1 MIEKKKRE
9 RRKQRSFSDLDPATK
24 LEVNKLFSEAWEKLD
39 KVDEEAREA
48 YTAIVIKYIKALGND
63 VPKEKIPST
72 IVKYFYKDSKP
83 DPDDVKIDERF
94 VHECMLKMNE
104 KGGGI

>member
-9 RRKQRSFSDLDPATK
+9 RRRKPTSLDDLDPVTK
-24 LEVNKLFSEAWEKLD
+24 IEVHKLFSEAWEKLD
-39 KVDEEAREA
+39 KIDEEAREA

-72 IVKYFYKDSKP
+72 IVKYFYKDRKP
-83 DPDDVKIDERF
+83 DPDEIKIDERF
-94 VHECMLKMNE
+94 VHECMLKMGME
-104 KGGGI
+104 GT